1 MQTSILTEPAET
13 QGLRHDPTTVW
24 LHWAT
29 ALLVVLLWTI
39 GQTIDFAPRGALRTD
54 YRSVHIVA
62 GIALALVLVARIG
75 WRLSRGGMLPPLDTG
90 PLLLVARVT
99 HLALYTLMI
108 ATVALGL
115 FNIWVRGD
123 TLFGLVTLPA
133 FDPGNTAL
141 RRTVGGWH
149 ALSANVLLV
158 VAGVH
163 AAAGLFHHFLLR
175 DATLR
180 RMWFSRPRA
189 R

>member
-1 MQTSILTEPAET
+1 M
-13 QGLRHDPTTVW
+13 RHDPTTIW

-29 ALLVVLLWTI
+29 ALLVVLLWVI

-62 GIALALVLVARIG
+62 GITLAVVLITRIA

-99 HLALYTLMI
+99 HLALYALMV
-108 ATVALGL
+108 ATVGLGL

-133 FDPGNTAL
+133 FEPGNTAL
-141 RRTVGGWH
+141 RRTIGGWH
-149 ALSANVLLV
+149 ELAANVLLI
-158 VAGVH
+158 VAGLLV
-163 AAAGLFHHFLLR
+163 AAYV
-175 DATLR
+175 
-180 RMWFSRPRA
+180 
-189 R
+189 